1 MGMGMFGGN
10 DKNDEVARKLCQLY
24 IPRGDTG
31 LLQWQYP
38 YLDWNLK
45 TRNNMITSFLFSV
58 SLMAGIRWT
67 SNKSTEVTKIWK
79 IDRDEHVH
87 VGEFRSGKEKLS
99 YQVQMWTELSFIPP
113 RVEKTK

>member
-1 MGMGMFGGN
+1 M
-10 DKNDEVARKLCQLY
+10 
-24 IPRGDTG
+24 
-31 LLQWQYP
+31 
-38 YLDWNLK
+38 
-45 TRNNMITSFLFSV
+45 TSFLFSV

-99 YQVQMWTELSFIPP
+99 YRIQMWTELSFIPP